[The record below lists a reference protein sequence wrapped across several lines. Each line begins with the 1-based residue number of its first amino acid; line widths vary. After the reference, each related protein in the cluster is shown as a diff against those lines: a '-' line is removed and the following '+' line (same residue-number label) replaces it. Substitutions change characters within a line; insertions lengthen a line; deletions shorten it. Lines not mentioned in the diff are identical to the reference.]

1 MVVTRILVVDD
12 FPEWR
17 RFVRVMLEA
26 QEDLEIIAEA
36 ADGMEAVQKV
46 QELHPDLILL
56 DVGLPRL
63 NGLDAARQIRKLSPN
78 ARILFCSQES
88 SVDIV
93 EEARKLGAR
102 GYLVKSDG
110 SQLLHAVKAVLHEKQ
125 FVVSRNLAH
134 PAISTPLDRQPE
146 DHPPSE
152 EPLPRPARKRET
164 GHVHELV
171 SYRSSDSFVDSFARF
186 AEAALKIG
194 NPVIVLAT
202 EAHRTSLHRRLQA
215 GESDIAAAI
224 QQGTYVS
231 IDAEET
237 LSTFMVND
245 WPDPAR
251 FFKVAGDLITETA
264 KAAKGTRVRVAACGE
279 CAPILWAQGK
289 PYAAIQLERLW
300 DEVGMRY
307 DIDILCGYQL
317 NDFRR
322 RENSYVFER
331 ICAEHTA
338 VYSL

>member
-1 MVVTRILVVDD
+1 MAVTRILVVDD

-17 RFVRVMLEA
+17 RFIRTMLEA
-26 QEDLEIIAEA
+26 REDLQIIAEA
-36 ADGMEAVQKV
+36 GDGIEAVEKA
-46 QELHPDLILL
+46 QELKPDLALL
-56 DVGLPRL
+56 DIGLPLL
-63 NGLDAARQIRKLSPN
+63 NGFDAARQIRKLSPDTK
-78 ARILFCSQES
+78 ILFCSQES

-93 EEARKLGAR
+93 EEARRLGAH

-110 SQLLHAVKAVLHEKQ
+110 SQLLYAVKAVLHEKQ
-125 FVVSRNLAH
+125 FVISRNLAH

-146 DHPPSE
+146 DRQPSE
-152 EPLPRPARKRET
+152 EPLPRPAKKRET

-171 SYRSSDSFVDSFARF
+171 SYRNTDSFVDSFARF

-194 NPVIVLAT
+194 NPVIVLAS
-202 EAHRTSLHRRLQA
+202 EAHRTSLHRRLMA
-215 GESDIAAAI
+215 GESDIAGAI
-224 QQGTYVS
+224 KQGMYLSRDV
-231 IDAEET
+231 EET

-251 FFKVAGDLITETA
+251 FFKATGDLITEAA
-264 KAAKGTRVRVAACGE
+264 KAARGTRVRVAACGE

-300 DEVGMRY
+300 DEIAMRY
-307 DIDILCGYQL
+307 DIDILCGYL
-317 NDFRR
+317 LGDFRR

-338 VYSL
+338 VYSH